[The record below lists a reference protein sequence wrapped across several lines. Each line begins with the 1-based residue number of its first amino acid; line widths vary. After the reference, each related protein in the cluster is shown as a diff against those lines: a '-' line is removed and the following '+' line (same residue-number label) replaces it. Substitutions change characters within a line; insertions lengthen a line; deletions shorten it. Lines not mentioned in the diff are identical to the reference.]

1 MLVIVVDVINSNYHK
16 VLVRIDG
23 KTFAFFYNS
32 NQEFIEDYE
41 NIKNSNY
48 NIVNLEKRY
57 KR

>member
-1 MLVIVVDVINSNYHK
+1 MNIKKIKLSQGFSSNRWKDV
-16 VLVRIDG
+16 L
-23 KTFAFFYNS
+23 FFYNS

-57 KR
+57 K

>member
-1 MLVIVVDVINSNYHK
+1 MKYTTVEFY
-16 VLVRIDG
+16 
-23 KTFAFFYNS
+23 YNS

-57 KR
+57 K